1 MEGPAELSYRL
12 VISHPGLSTA
22 LVGASELSHFE
33 DALRWVERGPL
44 DAATVQRVVE
54 ASV

>member
-22 LVGASELSHFE
+22 LVGASDLSQFE

-44 DAATVQRVVE
+44 DEATIQRVVA
-54 ASV
+54 ASA